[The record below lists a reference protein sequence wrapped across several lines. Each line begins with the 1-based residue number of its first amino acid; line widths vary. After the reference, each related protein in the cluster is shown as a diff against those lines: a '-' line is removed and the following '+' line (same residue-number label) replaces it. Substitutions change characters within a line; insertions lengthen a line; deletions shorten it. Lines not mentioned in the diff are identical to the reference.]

1 MIELNHKV
9 QQLQDQ
15 VGLLSENQAATDER
29 YSIVKADNVKLTAK
43 IHVLEENIRE
53 IEMRGEERL
62 VDEQRRNR
70 DMIQRL
76 EREKQLEIENY
87 SIRLQGMEK
96 DQRLLSEEVNS
107 LRAQLERTREEKAE
121 VEDQLSDTQVMLAQ
135 EQQEHK
141 QLQQSRAREV
151 ELWSDERETSLSLV
165 KEMTREVRH
174 FPSFFSVQTT
184 NQPQSV
190 FLTAL

>member
-1 MIELNHKV
+1 MIELNNKV

-87 SIRLQGMEK
+87 SIRLQVGPSNITPHHTASHHITSHNITSQHVISWLFSLKVSAGPGEGPEVS
-96 DQRLLSEEVNS
+96 QRGGEQPEVP
-107 LRAQLERTREEKAE
+107 AG
-121 VEDQLSDTQVMLAQ
+121 ED
-135 EQQEHK
+135 EG
-141 QLQQSRAREV
+141 
-151 ELWSDERETSLSLV
+151 
-165 KEMTREVRH
+165 
-174 FPSFFSVQTT
+174 
-184 NQPQSV
+184 
-190 FLTAL
+190 